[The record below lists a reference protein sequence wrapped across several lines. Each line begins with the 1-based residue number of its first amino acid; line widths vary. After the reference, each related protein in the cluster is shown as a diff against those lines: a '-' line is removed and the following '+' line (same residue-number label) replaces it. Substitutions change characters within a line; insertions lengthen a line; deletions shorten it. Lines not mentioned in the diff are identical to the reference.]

1 VTGNARR
8 SALLLALAFLIPGAF
23 PAADASNDSPAIAS
37 TVRFFVV
44 VKSSNYSQQS
54 DGELRLLNFH
64 FFSEVF
70 PAPGS
75 QVHGALMSRNFDR
88 ANNYEKKNDTLY
100 IEGGHFASLA
110 ALDAA
115 YPNDTYRVTID
126 DQSTE
131 VANGTLDFRGD
142 GGVTDIPE
150 PIHIAIAQEGRSV
163 APTEIEPS
171 RPTTIRWN
179 RFSNGRSDP
188 RGIVDDMIFVV
199 IQDCRGRK
207 VFHTGLP
214 FEGKYLRY
222 EASEVRV
229 PAHLLEPGQPYSMFV
244 EMPHVVDSTRAHG
257 IPGFASFATA
267 TYLDLRTLGTPSAG
281 CPAALPPMDTGQTD
295 RSGLGARVGSGA
307 GAGAGAGGEAGAAP
321 GAAPGAAYGTAQP
334 AKAVEGRLTGQ
345 VTFLYYQDLTAPRK
359 FYGKV
364 LGLVPYLDTEWVVLF
379 HTVSG
384 STIGIVKA
392 PNGHV
397 SSSTKRDVVMVSLVT
412 DDVAAWYQKLSH
424 DTNVHIVKALYD
436 HPGVPIRAF
445 EVEDPAGYPI
455 EFFQWL
461 DPTSTGS
468 SKSRR

>member
-1 VTGNARR
+1 LG
-8 SALLLALAFLIPGAF
+8 LAFLIPGALA
-23 PAADASNDSPAIAS
+23 AADPLGDSSAIAG

-44 VKSSNYSQQS
+44 VKSSNYSQKS
-54 DGELRLLNFH
+54 DGELKLLNFH

-75 QVHGALMSRNFDR
+75 EVHGALMSRNFDR
-88 ANNYEKKNDTLY
+88 EKSYEKKNDTLY
-100 IEGGHFASLA
+100 IEGGHFPSLA

-150 PIHIAIAQEGRSV
+150 PIHISIAQEGRTV
-163 APTEIEPS
+163 APTDIES
-171 RPTTIRWN
+171 SKPTTIRWN
-179 RFSNGRSDP
+179 RFSNGQSDP

-199 IQDCRGRK
+199 IQDCRGRN

-214 FEGKYLRY
+214 FEGKYLRH
-222 EASEVRV
+222 EASEVQV
-229 PAHLLEPGQPYSMFV
+229 PAHLLKAGQPYSMFV

-267 TYLDLRTLGTPSAG
+267 TYLDLRTLGIASAE
-281 CPAALPPMDTGQTD
+281 CPAVLPPMDTGQTD
-295 RSGLGARVGSGA
+295 RSGTGTGVGTGAGPGARAAA
-307 GAGAGAGGEAGAAP
+307 GRDAGAGGGAGAAS
-321 GAAPGAAYGTAQP
+321 GTAHS
-334 AKAVEGRLTGQ
+334 AETVEGRLTGQ
-345 VTFLYYQDLTAPRK
+345 VTFLYYQDLAAPRK

-379 HTVSG
+379 HTASG

-392 PNGHV
+392 PNDHV

-412 DDVAAWYQKLSH
+412 DDVATWYQKLSH
-424 DTNVHIVKALYD
+424 DVNVHIVKALYD

-445 EVEDPAGYPI
+445 EVEDPAGYPV

-461 DPTSTGS
+461 EPPGS
-468 SKSRR
+468 PKQHPN